1 MKTFLRNGLSIDET
15 KISVLIIAFSICF
28 VFSLIMYFFRGDI
41 NNNLLEL
48 CQWLIA
54 GVAGV
59 NVVDKFN
66 KFSNKIKNNNDD
78 SNDRFDDFSG

>member
-15 KISVLIIAFSICF
+15 KISVLIIAFFICF
-28 VFSLIMYFFRGDI
+28 IFSLIMYFYRGDI

-54 GVAGV
+54 SVAGV

-66 KFSNKIKNNNDD
+66 KFSSKIRKNNDNNDD
-78 SNDRFDDFSG
+78 FSV